1 MHVILL
7 LVDFNSFSV
16 LRISLDANLCAPA
29 GRTELLS
36 VSVATS
42 SKPSNALQ
50 FDPRILLFFL
60 HRLHEHEGNCRGG
73 KLFRN
78 ANASE
83 NNCLFSG
90 EHACLL
96 LAAAVSVS
104 ELQGPPVLDVSDTS
118 RVVCSVLCSW
128 QAGIV
133 SLERGDVGFIC
144 ESRKS
149 FLKQDIDCS
158 QWPPAFII
166 CQSRRRR
173 KTLKTPTLEYK
184 KSAES

>member
-1 MHVILL
+1 MPVILS
-7 LVDFNSFSV
+7 LVNFNSFSV
-16 LRISLDANLCAPA
+16 PRISLDANLCAPA

-60 HRLHEHEGNCRGG
+60 HRLHEYEGNCRGG
-73 KLFRN
+73 KLFQN

-83 NNCLFSG
+83 NNCQFSG
-90 EHACLL
+90 ERACLL

-118 RVVCSVLCSW
+118 RVVFSALCSW
-128 QAGIV
+128 QEEIA
-133 SLERGDVGFIC
+133 SLERGDGGFIC
-144 ESRKS
+144 ESRK

>member
-1 MHVILL
+1 M
-7 LVDFNSFSV
+7 

-29 GRTELLS
+29 GRMELLS

-60 HRLHEHEGNCRGG
+60 LRLHVDEGNCRGG
-73 KLFRN
+73 KLFQN

-104 ELQGPPVLDVSDTS
+104 ELEGPPDVSDTS

-133 SLERGDVGFIC
+133 SLERGDGGFIC

-149 FLKQDIDCS
+149 FLKQDLDRS
-158 QWPPAFII
+158 HWPPAFII

-184 KSAES
+184 KQCEGERDN